1 MNIWGINKPIEDLTN
16 DELFYHID
24 ARLSWI
30 EQLNRLLPY
39 ADHGAYGQD
48 LDRISTYRNEI
59 AVLRKYIK

>member
-30 EQLNRLLPY
+30 EKLRKLLPY

-48 LDRISTYRNEI
+48 LDRIRIYQNEI
-59 AVLRKYIK
+59 AVLRTYIK